1 MGENYITCKEE
12 KGSINISEDV
22 LVSMVRAAAVSYT
35 HLDVYK
41 RQIITRFRVFSIRPP
56 RK

>member
-22 LVSMVRAAAVSYT
+22 LVSLSLI
-35 HLDVYK
+35 H
-41 RQIITRFRVFSIRPP
+41 I
-56 RK
+56 